1 MSLESNPLPFDSSRP
16 VSELSMVE
24 VAEQLDKVSGWMDQE
39 KRREQEARQVYDTV
53 ARDADMR
60 LRSIKLYAEK
70 LVEQHRRRMAAFDG
84 MLGKASA
91 TSGKNPLARSASFA
105 KASAASTPG
114 KGPKNLAEAII
125 SIWTLDRYTEPM
137 TTEEIADALSD
148 VGYESDA
155 AATSLRSSI
164 NQSLAKL
171 AKVGRMIKFRAD
183 GSQISPK
190 DNSSRA
196 RKYLAAIRLP
206 EPV

>member
-1 MSLESNPLPFDSSRP
+1 MNVESNPLPFDSSRP

-24 VAEQLDKVSGWMDQE
+24 VAEQLDRVSGWIDQE
-39 KRREQEARQVYDTV
+39 KRREQEARQVYDAV
-53 ARDADMR
+53 AKDADMR
-60 LRSIKLYAEK
+60 LRSIKMYAEK
-70 LVEQHRRRMAAFDG
+70 LVEQHRRRMSAFDG
-84 MLGKASA
+84 MLGKSSSS
-91 TSGKNPLARSASFA
+91 SGKNPLARSASFSKPA
-105 KASAASTPG
+105 TPAG
-114 KGPKNLAEAII
+114 KEPKNLGEAIVT
-125 SIWTLDRYTEPM
+125 IWTLDRYTEPM
-137 TTEEIADALSD
+137 TTEEIAEALSD

-164 NQSLAKL
+164 NQALAKL

-190 DNSSRA
+190 DHSSRA

>member
-1 MSLESNPLPFDSSRP
+1 MTVESSPLPFDASRP

-24 VAEQLDKVSGWMDQE
+24 VAEQLDQISAWMDIERQ
-39 KRREQEARQVYDTV
+39 REQEAKQAYEAV
-53 ARDADMR
+53 ARDAESR
-60 LRSIKLYAEK
+60 LRAIRTYGEK
-70 LVEQHRRRMAAFDG
+70 LLEQHRRRMSAFDG
-84 MLGKASA
+84 LLGKTAGS
-91 TSGKNPLARSASFA
+91 SGRNPLARSASFA
-105 KASAASTPG
+105 RSAPAPTG
-114 KGPKNLAEAII
+114 KEPKNLAEAIV

-137 TTEEIADALSD
+137 TTEEIAEALSD

-164 NQSLAKL
+164 NQALAKL
-171 AKVGRMIKFRAD
+171 AKVGRMVKFRAD

-190 DNSSRA
+190 DHSSRA